1 MREQYTNRNFARKYE
16 RQYLWKRYYGASVG
30 VKYSELWCHGRS
42 KNTIRRCQPS
52 NILVY
57 TLIKSQDN
65 WVLTKKYIISVISV
79 IGGTTEQATSKSL
92 NEIKGLK
99 DKILLKPK
107 LCLNNP

>member
-1 MREQYTNRNFARKYE
+1 MREHYTNRNFARKYE

-52 NILVY
+52 NIPVY
-57 TLIKSQDN
+57 TLIKFQDN
-65 WVLTKKYIISVISV
+65 WVLTKKYIISVIGGIGGIISV

-92 NEIKGLK
+92 TEINKG
-99 DKILLKPK
+99 
-107 LCLNNP
+107 